1 MNRCLAS
8 ARLATQRHLPVRL
21 WAIGALC
28 LVLVGG
34 MSSPAR
40 AGDVTAHR
48 GTGAVP
54 NPEVSGPVRHGLVG
68 DDSHNYPF
76 ASADPAWL
84 SSHGYVQEEFFVSGT
99 ASCYE
104 TPRLATARLI
114 ESGNPY
120 RTRMMVRRPL
130 DPAKSNGV
138 VVVEW
143 LNASS
148 GYEIDSTWAAA
159 SYEAYIR
166 AGTTWVGLSLQ
177 NNVVQHLR
185 TWSPQR
191 YGSLNVE
198 LRAGSSCPAS
208 ADAPVSPENVRI
220 NNLAFDILSQAGQA
234 IRHPVGVDPLHGLR
248 RTTLIAAGASQS
260 AARLVPYVNSVHPL
274 ARVYHGFFLAIPVF
288 DHVIRQDRAFTRL
301 DTTVFKVMS
310 EWDLTVSTVES
321 FTQPDSRTLRTW
333 QVAGAPHTTYHNVQY
348 RIPNNARDDLPP
360 ITFCTGLPPGAEPI
374 SRIPSRYVMAAAAHH
389 LVRWVRNGIAPPPS
403 LRIRTVPGTNEIIR
417 DQYGNALGGIR
428 LSQHEV
434 ATATNDATGCSTYG
448 WHRPFDQATLDAL
461 YPSHRTYVE
470 QVARV
475 TQRNLRAG
483 YILRPDA
490 RTTILEAQQ
499 SDIP

>member
-1 MNRCLAS
+1 
-8 ARLATQRHLPVRL
+8 
-21 WAIGALC
+21 
-28 LVLVGG
+28 
-34 MSSPAR
+34 
-40 AGDVTAHR
+40 
-48 GTGAVP
+48 
-54 NPEVSGPVRHGLVG
+54 
-68 DDSHNYPF
+68 
-76 ASADPAWL
+76 
-84 SSHGYVQEEFFVSGT
+84 VQEEFFVSGT

-104 TPRLATARLI
+104 TPRLVTVRVI

-120 RTRMMVRRPL
+120 QTRMMVRRPL
-130 DPAKSNGV
+130 DPARSNGV

-198 LRAGSSCPAS
+198 PRAGSSCPAS
-208 ADAPVSPENVRI
+208 ADTPLTPENVRI

-234 IRHPVGVDPLHGLR
+234 IRRPVGVDPLHGLR
-248 RTTLIAAGASQS
+248 RNVLISAGASQS

-274 ARVYHGFFLAIPVF
+274 AWVYDGFFLAIPVF
-288 DHVIRQDRAFTRL
+288 DNVIRQDRG
-301 DTTVFKVMS
+301 VH
-310 EWDLTVSTVES
+310 
-321 FTQPDSRTLRTW
+321 P
-333 QVAGAPHTTYHNVQY
+333 AGHEGLQGDVRVRRDGQHRGEPPTGQRDAPELGGGGSAAHHLPQRAV

-360 ITFCTGLPPGAEPI
+360 ITFCTGLPPGTEPI

-389 LVRWVRNGIAPPPS
+389 LVRWIRNGTAPPPS
-403 LRIRTVPGTNEIIR
+403 LRIETVPGTNEIIR

-434 ATATNDATGCSTYG
+434 ATATNNGGTDCSTYG
-448 WHRPFDQATLDAL
+448 WHRPFDQATLNAL
-461 YPSHRTYVE
+461 YPSHRAYVQ
-470 QVARV
+470 QVVHV

-483 YILRPDA
+483 YILQPDA
-490 RTTILEAQQ
+490 RTTILEAEQ
-499 SDIP
+499 SNIGQSRGGARPT